1 MRTTVR
7 ASVKALLVIAGTTGF
22 VALGAGAANATVLG
36 EAPSLGDLGAQAP
49 QLLGETLSDPL
60 GGMVSID
67 PEHPSNDP
75 ELQHHSGAEDNDL
88 AGVFTNTLGVILE
101 DTRDELGGMVDT
113 HQVRPDLVELHGDAE
128 DTGTVSMA
136 GGEEPDTPHTGQKTD
151 PAGGSDDPVA
161 IEGLPELGNPSQGTE
176 VLPQSA
182 VSDLSEVEDITGL
195 LPGSLV

>member
-1 MRTTVR
+1 M
-7 ASVKALLVIAGTTGF
+7 
-22 VALGAGAANATVLG
+22 
-36 EAPSLGDLGAQAP
+36 
-49 QLLGETLSDPL
+49 
-60 GGMVSID
+60 
-67 PEHPSNDP
+67 
-75 ELQHHSGAEDNDL
+75 
-88 AGVFTNTLGVILE
+88 FTNTLGVILE

-151 PAGGSDDPVA
+151 PAG
-161 IEGLPELGNPSQGTE
+161 LPELGNPSQGTE